1 MASVLVDRPIASG
14 LNHFFGDISSKYS
27 SVEAAEVVKSCKR
40 IYGVQF
46 EGLQNED
53 LLSCLKLLFK
63 FGYVSNVNLTLIRD
77 FVASKSNNKEEIKKI
92 IENYI
97 QFNPLQ
103 VDSEK
108 QMQGSCLLYTSPSP
122 RDLSTYRMPSSA

>member
-27 SVEAAEVVKSCKR
+27 SVEAAEVVKSFKR

-63 FGYVSNVNLTLIRD
+63 SIRR
-77 FVASKSNNKEEIKKI
+77 NRCREETTI
-92 IENYI
+92 
-97 QFNPLQ
+97 
-103 VDSEK
+103 
-108 QMQGSCLLYTSPSP
+108 SP
-122 RDLSTYRMPSSA
+122 RSQEN